1 MCIVSDADIGAEQ
14 LSEENDITDY
24 QWNIDNKYYTSQLL
38 IRTIENISY
47 ELPVEGIKALIVYHD
62 TQAVRYIIALEI

>member
-14 LSEENDITDY
+14 LSEENDIMDY

-38 IRTIENISY
+38 IRTIEKISY
-47 ELPVEGIKALIVYHD
+47 ELPVQGIKALIIYHD